1 MTGGATMIRAK
12 ALVSVLAVCVLAVP
26 GCGRPAPGGKVNFG
40 AGDREVVGTVV
51 ARDKLQ
57 DIDPGLQ
64 SAAAVADRI
73 TYVSHSGIYDSVTHI
88 SGTVFVPR
96 GNPPPGGWPI
106 VAFGHPT
113 TGTLPDCAPSLSPTL
128 LGASTTVAELLD
140 AGFVVSV
147 PDYQGLG
154 TLGANDRY
162 HPYLDSTTVGKNLID
177 SVRATHTLVAA
188 TSGSWVALG
197 ISQGGQ
203 AAWAA
208 NELDADYGQGLRLL
222 GSATLSPIADIDGL
236 ADAAAAGELTKDQ
249 ELALQAYLA
258 ALKTEYPDVNLD
270 DYRRGIVQDK
280 WDVLSAC
287 QGPALEE
294 RATVADQITS
304 DDLRPSSPAATETL
318 RGFLR
323 KTSLPQG
330 PTQAPMLV
338 IYGDHD
344 GLIPREWTDRALDHG
359 CNMGDVI
366 QIEMQ
371 PGNGS
376 ADIDPSSAIG
386 WLNERVNGAPVAN
399 SCGSFVS
406 TYESTEEN
414 PGPR

>member
-1 MTGGATMIRAK
+1 MIRAK

-73 TYVSHSGIYDSVTHI
+73 TYVSHSGIYDSVTHV

-177 SVRATHTLVAA
+177 SRGV
-188 TSGSWVALG
+188 
-197 ISQGGQ
+197 
-203 AAWAA
+203 
-208 NELDADYGQGLRLL
+208 
-222 GSATLSPIADIDGL
+222 
-236 ADAAAAGELTKDQ
+236 
-249 ELALQAYLA
+249 
-258 ALKTEYPDVNLD
+258 KT
-270 DYRRGIVQDK
+270 
-280 WDVLSAC
+280 A
-287 QGPALEE
+287 
-294 RATVADQITS
+294 
-304 DDLRPSSPAATETL
+304 
-318 RGFLR
+318 
-323 KTSLPQG
+323 
-330 PTQAPMLV
+330 
-338 IYGDHD
+338 
-344 GLIPREWTDRALDHG
+344 
-359 CNMGDVI
+359 
-366 QIEMQ
+366 
-371 PGNGS
+371 
-376 ADIDPSSAIG
+376 
-386 WLNERVNGAPVAN
+386 
-399 SCGSFVS
+399 
-406 TYESTEEN
+406 
-414 PGPR
+414 